1 LLKQVVVK
9 LPDEIANSVE
19 VRVRLNVRRTA
30 GNRVIVKISPELIAM
45 STQPENQKDV
55 QDKIEQRIRTMRT
68 LWMALFFSI
77 VLYYAL
83 TFFMKASERPNSMLS
98 LTLLV
103 AGIATTLASFLIK
116 HKLLTRATEQQQVP
130 MVQQG
135 YVVAW
140 AVTEVAAMMG
150 LLDFFLT
157 GNRYYYVLFI
167 VAACGQLLH
176 FPRREHLINAS
187 FKSLRF

>member
-1 LLKQVVVK
+1 V
-9 LPDEIANSVE
+9 N
-19 VRVRLNVRRTA
+19 
-30 GNRVIVKISPELIAM
+30 
-45 STQPENQKDV
+45 TQPENQKDL
-55 QDKIEQRIRTMRT
+55 QGKIEQRLQTMRT
-68 LWMALFFSI
+68 LWMALSFSV

-83 TFFMKASERPNSMLS
+83 TFFMTAQERPNSLLS
-98 LTLLV
+98 LTLLII
-103 AGIATTLASFLIK
+103 AIATTLASFLIK
-116 HKLLTRATEQQQVP
+116 HKLLTRAAEQQQVP

-167 VAACGQLLH
+167 VAAWGYLLH

-187 FKSLRF
+187 FKSPPY